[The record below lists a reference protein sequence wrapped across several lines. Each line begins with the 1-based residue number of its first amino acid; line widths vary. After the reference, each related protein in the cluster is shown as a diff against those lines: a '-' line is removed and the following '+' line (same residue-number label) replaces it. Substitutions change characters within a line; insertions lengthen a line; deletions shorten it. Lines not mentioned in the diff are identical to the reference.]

1 MARVSPAT
9 VYAVAGGKQGLL
21 RTLMDISTT
30 APMVAETIDRI
41 TIMDDAKAVTACLAR
56 RTRLM
61 RGEFGDIMRSDPEDR
76 SAGQGRLETLETATI
91 RYRQGAF
98 VPIVF

>member
-1 MARVSPAT
+1 
-9 VYAVAGGKQGLL
+9 
-21 RTLMDISTT
+21 MDISTT

-61 RGEFGDIMRSDPEDR
+61 REEFGDIMRQILKTAPHDKAAS
-76 SAGQGRLETLETATI
+76 ETPATATI
-91 RYRQGAF
+91 RYRQVRLCRSSFSASRSERCLAMSKAWSRSAT
-98 VPIVF
+98 PDA